1 MTVWGPELA
10 ERYTAIFQKYDIN
23 EDGVIDREEY
33 ALFLERIAKGKDV
46 PKGVRRRGVT
56 LILRRLATDGFP
68 P

>member
-56 LILRRLATDGFP
+56 
-68 P
+68 